1 MDEAWLFFDE
11 YCYLYS
17 KSFNTVL
24 IKTRGIVFRSIKYS
38 ETSVIVDIFTEAK
51 GMRSYLV
58 PGVRKKKASVSPG
71 LLQVMSLVDMVAYDK
86 QERGLNRIKEIK
98 SAAVYQSLPF
108 DVQKSAVG
116 LFMAEVA
123 RKSIREPEENPRLFR
138 FLFRTF
144 QFLDQTPAPIGNLHL
159 HFLLEFSFYLGFVPS
174 GEWSASTPYFDLQQ
188 GTFTGLSQSGHQ
200 ELGEEGSHLLY
211 QLLRCSY
218 GDCHEV
224 KMNRRMRQYLLQ
236 KLLDFYR
243 YHIDGFPEIN
253 AHSILQT
260 VLE

>member
-1 MDEAWLFFDE
+1 MDEPGLFFDE

-17 KSFNTVL
+17 KSLYTVL
-24 IKTRGIVFRSIKYS
+24 IKTRGIVFRAMKYS
-38 ETSVIVDIFTEAK
+38 ETSVIADIFTEAK

-123 RKSIREPEENPRLFR
+123 RKSIREPEANQRLFD

-144 QFLDQTPAPIGNLHL
+144 QFLDQTQAPIGNLHL
-159 HFLLEFSFYLGFVPS
+159 HFLLELSFYLGFVPS
-174 GEWSASTPYFDLQQ
+174 GEWSASTPFFDLQE
-188 GTFTGLSQSGHQ
+188 GTFTSLSRSGHQ
-200 ELGEEGSHLLY
+200 QLGEDSSHLLY
-211 QLLRCSY
+211 QLLRCGY
-218 GDCHEV
+218 GNCHEV
-224 KMNRRMRQYLLQ
+224 KMNRRMRQHLLD
-236 KLLDFYR
+236 KLLAFYQ
-243 YHIDGFPEIN
+243 YHIDNFPVIN